1 MQAASEFG
9 NLDKKSQKEV
19 QTFIEQ
25 QQQMQQV
32 QAIVG
37 KITELCWDKCVSK
50 PGKDLSDTE
59 KLVSFDSFPLVLIS
73 EQIELKFLIVIA
85 VSCELFR
92 TMSGHQHVCCD
103 PYPEQEQ
110 KVI

>member
-1 MQAASEFG
+1 MEPGLGPRTAKQAGMQAASEFS

-19 QTFIEQ
+19 QSFIEQ

-59 KLVSFDSFPLVLIS
+59 KVVSSVSFPLLFVRFDFW
-73 EQIELKFLIVIA
+73 FLI
-85 VSCELFR
+85 L
-92 TMSGHQHVCCD
+92 
-103 PYPEQEQ
+103 YN
-110 KVI
+110 